1 MIDGSCPLQR
11 IGDPT
16 MLLLANAHADP
27 ALGALVLLAAIWLA
41 AKVGGELA
49 TRLKLPT
56 VIGELA
62 AGMILAACHRA
73 WLWFPDAAG
82 DPSADLFASVGVV
95 LLMFSVGLESTV
107 PQMLKVGL
115 PALRVAVS
123 GVVAPVAL
131 GLGAA
136 YLLIPGTVPLPLAL
150 FIGACLCATSVGISA
165 RVLSQRNAGT
175 SPEGRVILGAAV
187 IDDVLGLL
195 VLVLVSGMAAAAATG
210 TGTPWGAVAKTLAL
224 AVGFLGVALSL
235 GRWATPHLFRMANR
249 MRVEELLLPLTLAFG
264 FLMAWVG
271 GHAGLAP
278 IVGAYAAGL
287 ILEPAHVMLLQEREA
302 KSLEALVHPLVTAL
316 APIFFV
322 VMGARVDPRNLLD
335 TSILALALA
344 LTLLGALG
352 KYVAGFAAGRGFD
365 PHLIGWGMMPRG
377 EVGLIFVATG
387 AQIGILT
394 GPIQSAVVAA
404 MMLTTVMGPIG
415 LSLLLE
421 RKAAR
426 PAPAFDPK

>member
-1 MIDGSCPLQR
+1 MFIAIVQT
-11 IGDPT
+11 DPS
-16 MLLLANAHADP
+16 
-27 ALGALVLLAAIWLA
+27 LGALVLLAAIWLA
-41 AKVGGELA
+41 AKAGGELA

-56 VIGELA
+56 VVGELA
-62 AGMILAACHRA
+62 AGMVMAACHRS
-73 WLWFPDAAG
+73 WIWFPDAAG

-115 PALRVAVS
+115 PALRVAVA
-123 GVVAPVAL
+123 GVVMPVAL

-136 YLLIPGTVPLPLAL
+136 YLLIPGAVSLPVAL

-165 RVLSQRNAGT
+165 RVLSERNAGN
-175 SPEGRVILGAAV
+175 SQEGRVILGAAV

-195 VLVLVSGMAAAAATG
+195 VLVLVSGMAVAATTG
-210 TGTPWGAVAKTLAL
+210 EGTPWRAVGGTLAL
-224 AVGFLGVALSL
+224 AVGFLGLALSL

-249 MRVEELLLPLTLAFG
+249 FRVEELLLPTALAFG

-278 IVGAYAAGL
+278 IVGGYAAGL
-287 ILEPAHVMLLQEREA
+287 ILEPAHVEFLEERER

-322 VMGARVDPRNLLD
+322 VMGARVDPRNLMD
-335 TSILALALA
+335 TSILALALS

-352 KYVAGFAAGRGFD
+352 KYLAGFAAGKGFD

-387 AQIGILT
+387 AQLGVLS

-415 LSLLLE
+415 LSWLLNQH
-421 RKAAR
+421 RDSVADSFGK
-426 PAPAFDPK
+426 D

>member
-1 MIDGSCPLQR
+1 MLLATAHVDPSLGPL
-11 IGDPT
+11 
-16 MLLLANAHADP
+16 LLLAT
-27 ALGALVLLAAIWLA
+27 LWVA
-41 AKVGGELA
+41 AKTGGELA

-56 VIGELA
+56 VVGELA
-62 AGMILAACHRA
+62 AGMVMAACHRT
-73 WLWFPDAAG
+73 WGSFPDAAL

-115 PALRVAVS
+115 PALRVAAA
-123 GVVAPVAL
+123 GVVMPVVF
-131 GLGAA
+131 GLAA
-136 YLLIPGTVPLPLAL
+136 AFLLIPGTVPLAMAL

-165 RVLSQRNAGT
+165 RVLAERGAGT
-175 SPEGRVILGAAV
+175 SQEGRIILGAAV

-195 VLVLVSGMAAAAATG
+195 VLVLVSGMAVAARTG
-210 TGTPWGAVAKTLAL
+210 VGTPWGAVGATVAL
-224 AVGFLGVALSL
+224 AVGFLGLALSL

-249 MRVEELLLPLTLAFG
+249 FRVEELLLPLALAFG
-264 FLMAWVG
+264 FFMAWLG

-287 ILEPAHVMLLQEREA
+287 ILEPAHVEFLQERER

-335 TSILALALA
+335 PTILVLALS

-352 KYVAGFAAGRGFD
+352 KYLAGFVAGRGLD
-365 PHLIGWGMMPRG
+365 PHIIGWGMMPRG
-377 EVGLIFVATG
+377 EVGLIFVAAG
-387 AQIGILT
+387 AQLGVLS
-394 GPIQSAVVAA
+394 GPVQAAVVVA
-404 MMLTTVMGPIG
+404 MMLTTVMGPVG
-415 LSLLLE
+415 LSILLRQRAE
-421 RKAAR
+421 TAG
-426 PAPAFDPK
+426 